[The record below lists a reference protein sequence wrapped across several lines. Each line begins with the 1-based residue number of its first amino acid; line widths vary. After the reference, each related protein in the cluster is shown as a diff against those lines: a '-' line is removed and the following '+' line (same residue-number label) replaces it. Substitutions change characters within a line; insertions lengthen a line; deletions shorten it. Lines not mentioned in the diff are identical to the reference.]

1 MKEQFLKNQ
10 PLSKGDLVYFAKHSN
25 IKVFNALILDLT
37 LFRLQ
42 KDRVHYKAYADVLID
57 SSESKAEFYYNSVIK
72 SLWITLIFSGSFINH
87 AKVIDI
93 IKA

>member
-1 MKEQFLKNQ
+1 MKEQLLKNQ

-25 IKVFNALILDLT
+25 VKVFNALILDLT

-42 KDRVHYKAYADVLID
+42 KDRVHYKAHADVFIE

-72 SLWITLIFSGSFINH
+72 SLSITLIFSGSFINH
-87 AKVIDI
+87 AKVIDVI
-93 IKA
+93 RA

>member
-10 PLSKGDLVYFAKHSN
+10 PLLKGDLVYFAKHSN

-42 KDRVHYKAYADVLID
+42 KDRVHYKAYADVLNI
-57 SSESKAEFYYNSVIK
+57 
-72 SLWITLIFSGSFINH
+72 
-87 AKVIDI
+87 
-93 IKA
+93 

>member
-1 MKEQFLKNQ
+1 MKEHLLKNQ
-10 PLSKGDLVYFAKHSN
+10 PLSKGDLVYFAKHSS

-57 SSESKAEFYYNSVIK
+57 STESKAEFYYNSVIK
-72 SLWITLIFSGSFINH
+72 SLWVTLIFSGSFINH

>member
-10 PLSKGDLVYFAKHSN
+10 TLSKGDLEYFAKHSN
-25 IKVFNALILDLT
+25 IKLFNALILDLT

-42 KDRVHYKAYADVLID
+42 KDRVHYKAHADVLID